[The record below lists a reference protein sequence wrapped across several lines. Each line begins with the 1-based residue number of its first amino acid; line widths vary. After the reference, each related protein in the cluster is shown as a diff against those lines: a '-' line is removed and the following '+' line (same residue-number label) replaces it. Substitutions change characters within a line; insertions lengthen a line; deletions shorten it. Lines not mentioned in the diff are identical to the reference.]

1 MKISEIQ
8 IIPIKPNNGL
18 VAFASFVID
27 DSIYCNSVGIITRPS
42 GGYRL
47 VYPSRRIA
55 SRNVNLFYPITKTCG
70 QLISQAVIAK
80 YEDVLK
86 ETSNDRYDSFEI

>member
-8 IIPIKPNNGL
+8 ITPIKPNDGL

-27 DSIYCNSVGIITRPS
+27 DSIYCNSVGIITRPN

-47 VYPSRRIA
+47 VYPSRKIA
-55 SRNVNLFYPITKTCG
+55 NRNMNLFYPITRVCG
-70 QLISQAVIAK
+70 QVISQAVIAK

-86 ETSNDRYDSFEI
+86 EVDNGRHYSFKD